1 MPQPALELA
10 NVSYAFEPGG
20 APALRDVTLT
30 VERGEWVAI
39 VGASG
44 SGKSALAQLISGY
57 LPRAGGGSRSGRVC
71 VYGVDPAE
79 AAIGEVA
86 RRVGVVFQDPDAQLV
101 QGRVEDEVA
110 FGPENL
116 RVPAAE
122 LERRVA
128 DALAA
133 VALTPRR
140 LEAVH
145 ALSGGGRQ
153 RTAIAAVLALEPP
166 LLVLDEAA
174 ASLDAASRRRLLALL
189 RRLHGEGRTIVTMSG
204 RMDELALAAPRL
216 VVLDAGTVAL
226 DGPAERIRRG
236 ASARLEALGL
246 LPAGKASAAAAGP
259 DPSGGGPEGPAAAS
273 EGGAPQGGPASGA
286 RRAAAALVRSPAE
299 LALSPAPARAASAE
313 PAPAPA
319 APTAAAKRGA
329 APAPAPA
336 APRRT
341 PLLEVRGLSY
351 AFAREAEPV
360 LRDIRL
366 TLYPGEWRL
375 LCGDNGSGKT
385 TLSRLLMGLLRPPK
399 GTVFWQGQ
407 DTARRTLYDLASE
420 IGYVFQQP
428 EQQFVASTVL
438 DELLY
443 SPRAELGLRPRDPVP
458 EEVRQRAER
467 MLEAIGLSGKMNE
480 SPYYLSGGEKRL
492 LSAASVMICPK
503 KLYILDE
510 PTAGIDYIGVRL
522 LTALCREA
530 LDQGAALIMITHEP
544 ELFEGQPIQ
553 RWRIAEGQIH

>member
-1 MPQPALELA
+1 MPEPALELQD
-10 NVSYAFEPGG
+10 VSYAFEPGG
-20 APALRDVTLT
+20 VPALREVTLT
-30 VERGEWVAI
+30 VERGEWMAV

-57 LPRAGGGSRSGRVC
+57 LPRAGGGSRSGRVR
-71 VYGVDPAE
+71 VHGVDPAE
-79 AAIGEVA
+79 AEIGEVA

-122 LERRVA
+122 LERRVS

-140 LEAVH
+140 LTPVH

-189 RRLHGEGRTIVTMSG
+189 RRLHVEGRTIVTMSG

-246 LPAGKASAAAAGP
+246 LPAGTSAAAA
-259 DPSGGGPEGPAAAS
+259 
-273 EGGAPQGGPASGA
+273 
-286 RRAAAALVRSPAE
+286 E
-299 LALSPAPARAASAE
+299 LASA

-319 APTAAAKRGA
+319 RVSAVSAELAQAPAEHTPAAERPA

-336 APRRT
+336 AAAPVFRT
-341 PLLEVRGLSY
+341 PLLEARGLSY
-351 AFAREAEPV
+351 AFARGAEPV

-553 RWRIAEGQIH
+553 RWRIAEGQLH

>member
-30 VERGEWVAI
+30 VEHGEWVAV

-57 LPRAGGGSRSGRVC
+57 LPRAGGGSRSGRVR
-71 VYGVDPAE
+71 VDGVDPAE

-259 DPSGGGPEGPAAAS
+259 GPSGGGPEGYAAAS
-273 EGGAPQGGPASGA
+273 EGGAPQGSPASGA
-286 RRAAAALVRSPAE
+286 RRAAAALASPPAE
-299 LALSPAPARAASAE
+299 PASPPAPAS
-313 PAPAPA
+313 APA
-319 APTAAAKRGA
+319 T
-329 APAPAPA
+329 A

-544 ELFEGQPIQ
+544 ELFEGRPIQ

>member
-1 MPQPALELA
+1 MPRAALELHG
-10 NVSYAFEPGG
+10 VSYAFEPGG
-20 APALRDVTLT
+20 DPAVQGVTLT
-30 VERGEWVAI
+30 VERGEWVAL

-57 LPRAGGGSRSGRVC
+57 LPRAGGGSRSGRVL
-71 VYGVDPAE
+71 VDGVDPAE
-79 AAIGEVA
+79 AEIGEVA

-122 LERRVA
+122 LEQRVA
-128 DALAA
+128 DALAE

-140 LEAVH
+140 LAPVH

-246 LPAGKASAAAAGP
+246 LPAGTAAPAAAG
-259 DPSGGGPEGPAAAS
+259 PSGGGPAGTAA
-273 EGGAPQGGPASGA
+273 
-286 RRAAAALVRSPAE
+286 PAE
-299 LALSPAPARAASAE
+299 ARGNPRAPGPSAAV
-313 PAPAPA
+313 PAPA
-319 APTAAAKRGA
+319 AMPV
-329 APAPAPA
+329 
-336 APRRT
+336 
-341 PLLEVRGLSY
+341 PLLEARGLSY
-351 AFAREAEPV
+351 AFARGAEPV
-360 LRDIRL
+360 LRDVRL

-385 TLSRLLMGLLRPPK
+385 TLSRLLMGLLPPPK
-399 GTVFWQGQ
+399 GTVFWQGR
-407 DTARRTLYDLASE
+407 DTARRTLYDLASG

-428 EQQFVASTVL
+428 EQQFVASTVW

-443 SPRAELGLRPRDPVP
+443 SPRTELGLRPRDPVP
-458 EEVRQRAER
+458 EELRQRAER
-467 MLEAIGLSGKMNE
+467 MLEAIGLAGKTGE
-480 SPYYLSGGEKRL
+480 SPYWLSGGEKRL

-503 KLYILDE
+503 RLYILDE
-510 PTAGIDYIGVRL
+510 PTAGIDYGGVRL

-530 LDQGAALIMITHEP
+530 LGQGAALIMITHEP
-544 ELFEGQPIQ
+544 ELFEGQPVK
-553 RWRIAEGQIH
+553 RWRMAEGQLREEERNESRP

>member
-30 VERGEWVAI
+30 VERGEWVAV

-57 LPRAGGGSRSGRVC
+57 LPRAGGGSRSGRVR
-71 VYGVDPAE
+71 VDGVDPAE

-189 RRLHGEGRTIVTMSG
+189 RRLHVEGRTIVTMSG

-259 DPSGGGPEGPAAAS
+259 GPSGGGPEGYAAAS
-273 EGGAPQGGPASGA
+273 EGGAPQGSPASGA
-286 RRAAAALVRSPAE
+286 RRAAAALAESPAE
-299 LALSPAPARAASAE
+299 PASPPAPAS
-313 PAPAPA
+313 APA
-319 APTAAAKRGA
+319 T
-329 APAPAPA
+329 A

>member
-246 LPAGKASAAAAGP
+246 LPAGTSATA
-259 DPSGGGPEGPAAAS
+259 
-273 EGGAPQGGPASGA
+273 
-286 RRAAAALVRSPAE
+286 AE
-299 LALSPAPARAASAE
+299 LASAPAPAPARVSAVSAE

-329 APAPAPA
+329 APAPATA

-351 AFAREAEPV
+351 AFARGAEPV
-360 LRDIRL
+360 LRDVSL

-399 GTVFWQGQ
+399 GTVFWQGK

-467 MLEAIGLSGKMNE
+467 MLEAIGLSGKTGD
-480 SPYYLSGGEKRL
+480 SPYWLSGGEKRL

-503 KLYILDE
+503 RLYILDE
-510 PTAGIDYIGVRL
+510 PTAGIDYSGVRL

-553 RWRIAEGQIH
+553 RWRIGEGQIH

>member
-30 VERGEWVAI
+30 VERGEWVAV

-57 LPRAGGGSRSGRVC
+57 LPRAGGGSRSGRVR
-71 VYGVDPAE
+71 VDGVDPAE

-259 DPSGGGPEGPAAAS
+259 GPSGGPEGHAAAS
-273 EGGAPQGGPASGA
+273 EGGAPQGRPASGA

-319 APTAAAKRGA
+319 AP
-329 APAPAPA
+329 APAPA

-351 AFAREAEPV
+351 AFARGAEPV

-553 RWRIAEGQIH
+553 RWRIAEGQLH

>member
-30 VERGEWVAI
+30 VERGEWVAV

-57 LPRAGGGSRSGRVC
+57 LPRAGGGSRSGRVR
-71 VYGVDPAE
+71 VDGVDPAE

-259 DPSGGGPEGPAAAS
+259 GPSGGGPEGYAAAS
-273 EGGAPQGGPASGA
+273 EGGAPQTSPASGA
-286 RRAAAALVRSPAE
+286 RRAAAALAESPAE
-299 LALSPAPARAASAE
+299 PASPPAPAS
-313 PAPAPA
+313 APA
-319 APTAAAKRGA
+319 T
-329 APAPAPA
+329 A

>member
-30 VERGEWVAI
+30 VERGEWVAV

-57 LPRAGGGSRSGRVC
+57 LPRAGGGSRSGRVR
-71 VYGVDPAE
+71 VDGVDPAE

-116 RVPAAE
+116 RVPAAD

-259 DPSGGGPEGPAAAS
+259 GPSGGGPEGPAAAS
-273 EGGAPQGGPASGA
+273 EGGAPQGSPASGA
-286 RRAAAALVRSPAE
+286 RRAAAALAESPAE
-299 LALSPAPARAASAE
+299 PASPPAPAS
-313 PAPAPA
+313 APA
-319 APTAAAKRGA
+319 T
-329 APAPAPA
+329 A

-522 LTALCREA
+522 LTVLCREA

>member
-30 VERGEWVAI
+30 VERGEWVAV

-44 SGKSALAQLISGY
+44 SGKSALTQLISGY
-57 LPRAGGGSRSGRVC
+57 LPRAGGGSRSGRVR
-71 VYGVDPAE
+71 VDGVDPAE

-226 DGPAERIRRG
+226 DGPAERIRRD

-259 DPSGGGPEGPAAAS
+259 GPSGGGPEGYAAAS
-273 EGGAPQGGPASGA
+273 EGGAPQGSPAAGA
-286 RRAAAALVRSPAE
+286 RRAAAALASPPAE
-299 LALSPAPARAASAE
+299 PASPPAPAS
-313 PAPAPA
+313 APA
-319 APTAAAKRGA
+319 T
-329 APAPAPA
+329 A

>member
-44 SGKSALAQLISGY
+44 SGKSALAQMISGY

-189 RRLHGEGRTIVTMSG
+189 RRLHVEGRTIVTMSG

-259 DPSGGGPEGPAAAS
+259 GPSGGGPEGHAAAS
-273 EGGAPQGGPASGA
+273 EGGAPQGSPASGA

-313 PAPAPA
+313 PAPAPT

-329 APAPAPA
+329 APAPATA

-544 ELFEGQPIQ
+544 ELFEDQPIQ

>member
-1 MPQPALELA
+1 
-10 NVSYAFEPGG
+10 
-20 APALRDVTLT
+20 
-30 VERGEWVAI
+30 
-39 VGASG
+39 
-44 SGKSALAQLISGY
+44 
-57 LPRAGGGSRSGRVC
+57 
-71 VYGVDPAE
+71 
-79 AAIGEVA
+79 
-86 RRVGVVFQDPDAQLV
+86 
-101 QGRVEDEVA
+101 
-110 FGPENL
+110 
-116 RVPAAE
+116 
-122 LERRVA
+122 
-128 DALAA
+128 
-133 VALTPRR
+133 
-140 LEAVH
+140 
-145 ALSGGGRQ
+145 
-153 RTAIAAVLALEPP
+153 
-166 LLVLDEAA
+166 
-174 ASLDAASRRRLLALL
+174 
-189 RRLHGEGRTIVTMSG
+189 
-204 RMDELALAAPRL
+204 
-216 VVLDAGTVAL
+216 LDAGTVAL

-259 DPSGGGPEGPAAAS
+259 GPSGGGPEGYAAAS
-273 EGGAPQGGPASGA
+273 EGGAPQTSPASGA
-286 RRAAAALVRSPAE
+286 RRAAAALAESPAE
-299 LALSPAPARAASAE
+299 PASPPAPAS
-313 PAPAPA
+313 APA
-319 APTAAAKRGA
+319 T
-329 APAPAPA
+329 A

>member
-1 MPQPALELA
+1 MPRAALELHG
-10 NVSYAFEPGG
+10 VSYAFEPGG
-20 APALRDVTLT
+20 DPAVQGVTLT
-30 VERGEWVAI
+30 VERGEWVAL

-57 LPRAGGGSRSGRVC
+57 LPRAGGGSRSGRVL
-71 VYGVDPAE
+71 VDGVDPAE
-79 AAIGEVA
+79 AEIGEVA

-128 DALAA
+128 DALAT
-133 VALTPRR
+133 VALTARR
-140 LEAVH
+140 LTPVH

-153 RTAIAAVLALEPP
+153 RTAIAAVLAMEPP

-246 LPAGKASAAAAGP
+246 LPAGTATAAGP
-259 DPSGGGPEGPAAAS
+259 AAPAAA
-273 EGGAPQGGPASGA
+273 
-286 RRAAAALVRSPAE
+286 V
-299 LALSPAPARAASAE
+299 
-313 PAPAPA
+313 PAPA
-319 APTAAAKRGA
+319 AM
-329 APAPAPA
+329 PA
-336 APRRT
+336 
-341 PLLEVRGLSY
+341 PLLEARGLSY
-351 AFAREAEPV
+351 AFARGAEPV
-360 LRDIRL
+360 LRDVRL

-385 TLSRLLMGLLRPPK
+385 TLSRLLMGLLPPPK
-399 GTVFWQGQ
+399 GTVFWQGR
-407 DTARRTLYDLASE
+407 DTARRTLYDLASG

-428 EQQFVASTVL
+428 EQQFVASTVW

-443 SPRAELGLRPRDPVP
+443 GPRAELGLRPRDPVP
-458 EEVRQRAER
+458 EELRQRAER
-467 MLEAIGLSGKMNE
+467 LLGAIGLGGKTGE
-480 SPYYLSGGEKRL
+480 SPYWLSGGEKRL

-503 KLYILDE
+503 RLYILDE
-510 PTAGIDYIGVRL
+510 PTAGIDYGGVRL

-530 LDQGAALIMITHEP
+530 LGEGAALIMITHEP
-544 ELFEGQPIQ
+544 ELFEGQPVK
-553 RWRIAEGQIH
+553 RWRMAEGQLREEDWDVNPA

>member
-1 MPQPALELA
+1 MPRAALELHG
-10 NVSYAFEPGG
+10 VSYAFEPGG
-20 APALRDVTLT
+20 DPAVQGVTLT
-30 VERGEWVAI
+30 VERGEWVAL

-57 LPRAGGGSRSGRVC
+57 LPRAGGGSRSGRVL
-71 VYGVDPAE
+71 VDGVDPAE
-79 AAIGEVA
+79 AEIGEVA

-128 DALAA
+128 DALAT
-133 VALTPRR
+133 VALTARR
-140 LEAVH
+140 LTPVH

-246 LPAGKASAAAAGP
+246 LPAGTATAAGP
-259 DPSGGGPEGPAAAS
+259 AAPAAA
-273 EGGAPQGGPASGA
+273 
-286 RRAAAALVRSPAE
+286 V
-299 LALSPAPARAASAE
+299 
-313 PAPAPA
+313 PAPA
-319 APTAAAKRGA
+319 AM
-329 APAPAPA
+329 PA
-336 APRRT
+336 
-341 PLLEVRGLSY
+341 PLLEARGLSY
-351 AFAREAEPV
+351 AFARGAEPV
-360 LRDIRL
+360 LRDVRL

-385 TLSRLLMGLLRPPK
+385 TLSRLLMGLLPPPK
-399 GTVFWQGQ
+399 GTVFWQGR
-407 DTARRTLYDLASE
+407 DTARRTLYDLASG

-428 EQQFVASTVL
+428 EQQFVASTVW

-443 SPRAELGLRPRDPVP
+443 GPRAELGLRPRDPVP
-458 EEVRQRAER
+458 EELRQRAER
-467 MLEAIGLSGKMNE
+467 LLGAIGLGGKTGE
-480 SPYYLSGGEKRL
+480 SPYWLSGGEKRL

-503 KLYILDE
+503 RLYILDE
-510 PTAGIDYIGVRL
+510 PTAGIDYGGVRL

-530 LDQGAALIMITHEP
+530 LGEGAALIMITHEP
-544 ELFEGQPIQ
+544 ELFEGQPVK
-553 RWRIAEGQIH
+553 RWRMAEGQLREEDWDVNPA